1 MGSRMD
7 PILVGN
13 PALSGRKGV
22 QKGIQKGVKPHNRG
36 QDWGPEM
43 GPSFGRDYYILVSW
57 KMYQKTV
64 QKWDQKGVQIG
75 GIKGCLEK
83 ESRWF
88 IKFLSGFDRF
98 RKKVDQK
105 VTKTQ

>member
-13 PALSGRKGV
+13 PALSGSKGV
-22 QKGIQKGVKPHNRG
+22 QEGVRKGVKPHNRG

-57 KMYQKTV
+57 NMYQKMI
-64 QKWDQKGVQIG
+64 QKWGQIRVQIG
-75 GIKGCLEK
+75 GIERVFGEGK
-83 ESRWF
+83 S
-88 IKFLSGFDRF
+88 
-98 RKKVDQK
+98 V
-105 VTKTQ
+105 VY